1 VTIVIWLCRIWL
13 AVTVV
18 VLTVYAIRHYLFVL
32 YRLSVNKTRDMMEV
46 VGFTTP
52 TVSVLI
58 PMHNEEKVAADVLQ
72 ALVDCDY
79 DWNRLEII
87 AIDDRSEDGT
97 GEIVDDFAARYPIVK
112 PLHRTKGEGGKGAAL
127 KVASA
132 QARGEIILLFD
143 ADYIPGRAMI
153 KLLVAPFC
161 DPEVGAVM
169 GRVVP
174 NNGGASVLAGLLE
187 LERGAGYQ
195 VGQQARYCLGL
206 TPQFGGT
213 VGGVRAEVLKTVG
226 GWNTNSLTE
235 DTDLTFRLLLRGWK
249 VAYVNRA
256 ECYEEAPESWQV
268 RSRQIRRW
276 AIGHTECLH
285 AFWKD
290 WLRSKVLSRAERV
303 DGFLVL
309 ACYWTAPI
317 LVLGWLASLVLFFTP
332 RAHTSVPFL
341 VALSFMG
348 YQLFGNQA
356 TFLELGAAALLDG
369 NRRRVMLLPLNLFNF
384 FASTGAICLAL
395 MSFYVGGF
403 FGSGP
408 HYWHKTKRYRNG
420 NGNGNG
426 NRNGN
431 GPHANGGNGTRKN
444 GNGNGRAGGNG
455 GVAGKLLVRAPNG
468 LYLARPQAEL
478 D

>member
-1 VTIVIWLCRIWL
+1 MSILIWACRICLVFTIV
-13 AVTVV
+13 
-18 VLTVYAIRHYLFVL
+18 VLMTYAIRHHLFVL
-32 YRLSVNKTRDMMEV
+32 FRLSIRKTRDMMEV

-52 TVSVLI
+52 SISVLV

-79 DWNRLEII
+79 DWNKLEVL
-87 AIDDRSEDGT
+87 AINDRSEDAT
-97 GEIVDDFAARYPIVK
+97 GEIIDEFAKKYPFIK
-112 PLHRTKGEGGKGAAL
+112 ALHRTKGEGGKGAAL
-127 KVASA
+127 KFATA
-132 QARGEIILLFD
+132 QSTGEIVLLFD
-143 ADYIPGRAMI
+143 ADYIPGRAML
-153 KLLVAPFC
+153 KFLVAPFC

-195 VGQQARYCLGL
+195 IGQQSRYSLGL

-213 VGGVRAEVLKTVG
+213 VGGVRATVLKAVG
-226 GWNTNSLTE
+226 GWNINSLTE

-276 AIGHTECLH
+276 ATGHTECLH
-285 AFWKD
+285 AFWKG
-290 WLRSKVLSRAERV
+290 WIRSKFLDPAERI
-303 DGFLVL
+303 DGLFVL

-317 LVLGWLASLVLFFTP
+317 LVMGWLASLVLFFTP
-332 RAHTSVPFL
+332 QAHQSIPFL
-341 VALSFMG
+341 VALSFVG

-356 TFLELGAAALLDG
+356 TFLELGSAALLDG
-369 NRRRVMLLPLNLFNF
+369 NHRRVMLLPLSLFNF
-384 FASTGAICLAL
+384 FASTGAICQAL
-395 MSFYVGGF
+395 LRFYLGGF

-420 NGNGNG
+420 NGGA

-431 GPHANGGNGTRKN
+431 SSTNGKGNGGAH
-444 GNGNGRAGGNG
+444 GNGNGGGSF
-455 GVAGKLLVRAPNG
+455 GKLLVRAPNG
-468 LYLARPQAEL
+468 VYLARREAEL
-478 D
+478 R

>member
-1 VTIVIWLCRIWL
+1 MTILIWACRIYL
-13 AVTVV
+13 VFTIL
-18 VLTVYAIRHYLFVL
+18 VLVVYAVRHYLFVIF
-32 YRLSVNKTRDMMEV
+32 RMSARRMRDMMEV

-52 TVSVLI
+52 TISVLV

-87 AIDDRSEDGT
+87 AINDRSQDRT
-97 GEIVDDFAARYPIVK
+97 GEIIDEFAEKHPIVK
-112 PLHRTKGEGGKGAAL
+112 ALHRTKGNGGKGGAL
-127 KVASA
+127 ALATA
-132 QARGEIILLFD
+132 QASGEILLLFD
-143 ADYIPGRAMI
+143 ADYIPGRAML

-195 VGQQARYCLGL
+195 IGQQARYGLGL

-213 VGGVRAEVLKTVG
+213 VGGVRASVLKAVG

-235 DTDLTFRLLLRGWK
+235 DTDLTFRMLLRGWK

-256 ECYEEAPESWQV
+256 ECYEEAPETWQV

-276 AIGHTECLH
+276 ATGHTECLH
-285 AFWKD
+285 AFWKS
-290 WLRSKVLSRAERV
+290 WLRSNFLSPAEKI
-303 DGFLVL
+303 DGLFVL

-317 LVLGWLASLVLFFTP
+317 LVLGWFASLVLFFAP
-332 RAHTSVPFL
+332 QAHRSIAFL
-341 VALSFMG
+341 VALPFVG

-356 TFLELGAAALLDG
+356 TFLELGSAALLDG
-369 NRRRVMLLPLNLFNF
+369 NRRRVMLLPLSLFNF
-384 FASTGAICLAL
+384 FASTGAICQAL
-395 MSFYVGGF
+395 LTFYVGGF
-403 FGSGP
+403 FGTGP
-408 HYWHKTKRYRNG
+408 HYWHKTKRYRSGNGSSQNG
-420 NGNGNG
+420 NGA
-426 NRNGN
+426 
-431 GPHANGGNGTRKN
+431 HGNGTGKTQ
-444 GNGNGRAGGNG
+444 GNGHSENPL
-455 GVAGKLLVRAPNG
+455 GKLLVRAPNG
-468 LYLARPQAEL
+468 IYLARQQAGL
-478 D
+478 Q